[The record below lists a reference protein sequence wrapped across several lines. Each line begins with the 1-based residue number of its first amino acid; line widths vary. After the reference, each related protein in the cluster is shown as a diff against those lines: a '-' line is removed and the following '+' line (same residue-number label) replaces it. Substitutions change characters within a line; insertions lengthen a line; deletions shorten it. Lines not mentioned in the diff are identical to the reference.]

1 MPIKMV
7 VYDFDGVII
16 ESGRAEKLW
25 RWLAEKIKIKT
36 PKILFFLQEIIE
48 FITDKKLKPK
58 KETKE
63 TIEIIKISNQ
73 KNRCLLGILTDRSLW
88 SLAYSLKRISLN
100 FNDFDFIQT
109 RENILDWFTEPCFF
123 SPSININKSA
133 GTKPDKSIFENLK
146 KFAEENKISA
156 EDILIIEDSKQMI
169 EFARAHNFYAINV
182 ADISCV
188 RYYV

>member
-1 MPIKMV
+1 MIV
-7 VYDFDGVII
+7 LDFDGVIV
-16 ESGRAEKLW
+16 ENSQTEKLW
-25 RWLAEKIKIKT
+25 RRLAEKMKIKT

-109 RENILDWFTEPCFF
+109 RENVLDWFTEPCFF

-146 KFAEENKISA
+146 KFAEENKLNI
-156 EDILIIEDSKQMI
+156 EEILIIDDLSQAI
-169 EFARAHNFYAINV
+169 ELACIEGFSGLHVKHINY
-182 ADISCV
+182 I
-188 RYYV
+188 RYIKNI